1 MGEALSENRVAR
13 LTHLAGIR
21 AGIRAQTGYKKKP
34 GYYSKPSVVVDNTLD
49 RRFAVDTPG
58 RAWVTDITYIRT
70 YILTHEGFADLCVV
84 IYLF

>member
-13 LTHLAGIR
+13 LTHL

-70 YILTHEGFADLCVV
+70 YIRTHEGFADLCVV
-84 IYLF
+84 LYLF